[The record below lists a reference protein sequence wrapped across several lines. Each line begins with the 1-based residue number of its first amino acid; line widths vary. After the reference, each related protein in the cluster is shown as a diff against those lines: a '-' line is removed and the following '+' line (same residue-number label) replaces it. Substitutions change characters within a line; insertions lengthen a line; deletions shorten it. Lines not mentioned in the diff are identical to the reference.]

1 MMAKAQQTV
10 RAKGLVLR
18 WGTRF
23 FYLDAVL
30 LVAAMAIVLLGFVMV
45 ASASLHLGEKM
56 ANDSFYFLKH
66 QAVHIAIGLMTGLGM
81 VQVKLETWEK
91 WSVWLFMAG
100 LVMLVVVLIPGVGKV
115 VNGSSRWISLFGLRI
130 QVSEVFKLIAVI
142 FMAGY
147 IERQLH
153 IIRTSAQGMI
163 RPLALLSIAGILLL
177 KEPDF
182 GATAV
187 IMTTA
192 LGMLF
197 LAGARLWQ
205 FGLLLG
211 LLVGAGVLLV
221 ITAEYRLKRV
231 LSFVDPWQDPL
242 NTGFQLTQ
250 ALIAFGR
257 GEWLGVG
264 LGSSVQKLFYLPEA
278 HTDFLFSI
286 IGEELGLLGA
296 TSVIFLFMIVV
307 WRAFVIG
314 QLAERVGLRFAAF
327 LAYGIGIWFGLQ
339 SFINMGVNMG
349 MLPTKGLTL
358 PLMSYGGGSMMVMC
372 AALALLFRIR
382 NEAIHQLIGNPV
394 RSGVVWSRA

>member
-1 MMAKAQQTV
+1 MMVKTQTI

-18 WGTRF
+18 WGSHV
-23 FYLDAVL
+23 FYLDTVL
-30 LVAAMAIVLLGFVMV
+30 LLAAMAILLLGFVMV

-66 QAVHIAIGLMTGLGM
+66 QAVHIAIGCVTGLAV

-91 WSVWLFMAG
+91 WSVWLFIAG

-115 VNGSSRWISLFGLRI
+115 VNGSSRWISILGLRI
-130 QVSEVFKLIAVI
+130 QVSEIFKLIAVI

-147 IERQLH
+147 IERQLQVV
-153 IIRTSAQGMI
+153 RTSAQGMI
-163 RPLALLSIAGILLL
+163 RPLGMLSVAAVLLL

-197 LAGARLWQ
+197 LAGARLWI

-211 LLVGAGVLLV
+211 LLVGIGVTLV
-221 ITAEYRLKRV
+221 MTAEYRLKRV

-242 NTGFQLTQ
+242 DTGFQLTQ

-257 GEWLGVG
+257 GEWAGVG

-286 IGEELGLLGA
+286 IGEELGLLG
-296 TSVIFLFMIVV
+296 TSTVILLFMIVV
-307 WRAFVIG
+307 WRAFTIG
-314 QLAERVGLRFAAF
+314 QLAERAGIRFAAF
-327 LAYGIGIWFGLQ
+327 MAYGIGIWFGLQ

-349 MLPTKGLTL
+349 LLPTKGLTL

-382 NEAIHQLIGNPV
+382 NEAIQHLAGHPV
-394 RSGVVWSRA
+394 RSGLVWSRA